1 MKLEDI
7 AKPYYAAEGGNSWQ
21 HIQQVLGEAGRI
33 LQKLKKRELTLS
45 ERAAILFHDSAV
57 LKHGKENHGAL
68 SAEIARKAL
77 TPTKLFDE
85 NTLNTIVTAI
95 QEHDDEA
102 NPAGAHSS
110 ELSDLLASADFNPPD
125 VPWMLNKSYVW
136 GIRHGLNERARL
148 MNTLLTMRQM
158 YGSSGYVHYPAM
170 YSEFY
175 KKEIPKMQKAM
186 DSLSIDSIRRIVQK
200 YRAEHR
206 LGENDITLPVPKVRG

>member
-1 MKLEDI
+1 MNLEEI

-21 HIQQVLGEAGRI
+21 HIQTVLGEAGRI
-33 LQKLKKRELTLS
+33 LQKLKKRELTLP

-57 LKHGKENHGAL
+57 MKNGKKRHGVLGAL
-68 SAEIARKAL
+68 IALKELRGTGMFSEKELDSIA
-77 TPTKLFDE
+77 
-85 NTLNTIVTAI
+85 TAI
-95 QEHDDEA
+95 REHDDEA

-125 VPWMLNKSYVW
+125 VPWILNKSYVW

-148 MNTLLTMRQM
+148 MNTLLTMRQK
-158 YGSSGYVHYPAM
+158 YGSSGYMHYPAM

-200 YRAEHR
+200 YRAEHK
-206 LGENDITLPVPKVRG
+206 LGENDITLPMLKVRG

>member
-21 HIQQVLGEAGRI
+21 HIQQVLGTAERM
-33 LQKLKKRELTLS
+33 LQKLKKRELTLP

-57 LKHGKENHGAL
+57 LKNGKKNHGIL
-68 SAEIARKAL
+68 SAEIARAAL
-77 TPTKLFDE
+77 TPTKLFDAD
-85 NTLNTIVTAI
+85 TLNTIVTAI

-102 NPAGAHSS
+102 NTAGTRSS

-136 GIRHGLNERARL
+136 GIRHGLNERERL
-148 MNTLLTMRQM
+148 RNTLFTMRQK

-186 DSLSIDSIRRIVQK
+186 DSLSIDVARRLIK
-200 YRAEHR
+200 NYRAEHK
-206 LGENDITLPVPKVRG
+206 LGENDINLPMPK

>member
-148 MNTLLTMRQM
+148 MNTLLTMRN
-158 YGSSGYVHYPAM
+158 
-170 YSEFY
+170 FI
-175 KKEIPKMQKAM
+175 KKKFRKCKKRWTHC
-186 DSLSIDSIRRIVQK
+186 LSILSEGSYKSTERSIGSVK
-200 YRAEHR
+200 M
-206 LGENDITLPVPKVRG
+206 T